1 MDIELIARVVVAL
14 AATSLLVVG
23 LGVLVYE
30 ARRTRPEPIV
40 HASGPL
46 AAVNYL
52 GIVGFVAV
60 GLGSALTALGT
71 LEGEPAEV
79 ELPVRVTGILLVWAA
94 GVLAVWGLRSIGR
107 DIASAAEVRPDTRL
121 ITSGAFGLVRHPL
134 YLSILAIWAGGALAL
149 ESWLMAI
156 LVCVLVPLFVA
167 RSRLEERMLLNR
179 FGGDYAAYASHVPM
193 LLPFPRHWQ

>member
-1 MDIELIARVVVAL
+1 MAL

-23 LGVLVYE
+23 LVVLVYE

-40 HASGPL
+40 HDSGPL

-52 GIVGFVAV
+52 GILGFAAV

-71 LEGEPAEV
+71 LEGQPAEV

-94 GVLAVWGLRSIGR
+94 GVLAIWGLRSIGR

-149 ESWLMAI
+149 QSWLMAI

-167 RSRLEERMLLNR
+167 RSRLEERILLNR
-179 FGGDYAAYASHVPM
+179 FGGDYAAYASQVPM